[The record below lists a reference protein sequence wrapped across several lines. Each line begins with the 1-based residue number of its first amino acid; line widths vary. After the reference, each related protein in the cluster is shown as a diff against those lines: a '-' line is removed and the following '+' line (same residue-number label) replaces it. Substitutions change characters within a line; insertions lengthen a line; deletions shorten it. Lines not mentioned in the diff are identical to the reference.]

1 MKNFEKKIIKS
12 SLDLQKIIKAWRKS
26 NQKIVFTN
34 GCFDILHLGH
44 IKILSESKK
53 LGDKLVVG
61 LNTDESV
68 KILKGQNRPIN
79 NNHHRS
85 MMLAALSFV
94 DLIVFFEEENPYNL
108 IKLVLPNIITKGGDY
123 EEKDVIGGDLIL
135 SKGGQINIIPLLPN
149 LSSSKL
155 IEKCKL

>member
-12 SLDLQKIIKAWRKS
+12 SLDLQQTIKTWKKN

-61 LNTDESV
+61 LNNDESV
-68 KILKGQNRPIN
+68 KVLKGKNRPVN
-79 NNHHRS
+79 NNYHRS

-94 DLIVFFEEENPYNL
+94 DLVVFFEEKTPYNL

-123 EEKDVIGGDLIL
+123 EKKDVIGGDLIL

-155 IEKCKL
+155 IRKYKL

>member
-12 SLDLQKIIKAWRKS
+12 SLDLQKTIKTWKKN

-44 IKILSESKK
+44 IKTLSESKK

-61 LNTDESV
+61 LNNDESV
-68 KILKGQNRPIN
+68 KVLKGKNRPVN
-79 NNHHRS
+79 NNYHRS

-94 DLIVFFEEENPYNL
+94 DLVVFFEEDTPYNL

-123 EEKDVIGGDLIL
+123 EKKDVIGGDLIL
-135 SKGGQINIIPLLPN
+135 SNGGQINIRPLLPN

-155 IEKCKL
+155 MRKYKL

>member
-12 SLDLQKIIKAWRKS
+12 SLDLQKIIKTWKKG

-44 IKILSESKK
+44 IKILSESKR

-61 LNTDESV
+61 LNNDESV
-68 KILKGQNRPIN
+68 KILKGKNRPVN
-79 NNHHRS
+79 NNYQRS

-94 DLIVFFEEENPYNL
+94 DLIVFFEEETPYNL
-108 IKLVLPNIITKGGDY
+108 IKLVMPNVITKGGDY

-135 SKGGQINIIPLLPN
+135 SMGGEVNIIPLLPN

-155 IEKCKL
+155 IRKYKL

>member
-12 SLDLQKIIKAWRKS
+12 SLDLQKTIKTWKKN

-44 IKILSESKK
+44 IKTLSESKK

-61 LNTDESV
+61 LNNDESV
-68 KILKGQNRPIN
+68 KVLKGKNRPVN
-79 NNHHRS
+79 NNYHRS

-94 DLIVFFEEENPYNL
+94 DLVVFFAEETPYNL

-123 EEKDVIGGDLIL
+123 EKKDVIGGDLIL

-155 IEKCKL
+155 IRKYKL

>member
-12 SLDLQKIIKAWRKS
+12 SLDLQKTIKTWKKN

-44 IKILSESKK
+44 IKTLSESKK

-61 LNTDESV
+61 LNNDESV
-68 KILKGQNRPIN
+68 KVLKGKNRPVN
-79 NNHHRS
+79 NNYHRS

-94 DLIVFFEEENPYNL
+94 DLVVFFEEDTPYNL

-123 EEKDVIGGDLIL
+123 EKKDVIGGDLIL

-155 IEKCKL
+155 IRRYKL

>member
-12 SLDLQKIIKAWRKS
+12 PLDLQKIIKTWKKG

-44 IKILSESKK
+44 IKILSESKE

-61 LNTDESV
+61 LNNDESV
-68 KILKGQNRPIN
+68 KILKGKNRPVN
-79 NNHHRS
+79 NNYHRS

-94 DLIVFFEEENPYNL
+94 DLIVFFEEETPYNL
-108 IKLVLPNIITKGGDY
+108 IKLVLPNVITKGGDY
-123 EEKDVIGGDLIL
+123 EEKDVVGRDLIL
-135 SKGGQINIIPLLPN
+135 SNGGEINIIPLFPN

-155 IEKCKL
+155 IRRYKL

>member
-12 SLDLQKIIKAWRKS
+12 SLDLQKTIKTWKKN

-44 IKILSESKK
+44 IKTLSESKK

-61 LNTDESV
+61 LNNDESV
-68 KILKGQNRPIN
+68 KVLKGKNRPVN
-79 NNHHRS
+79 NNYHRS

-94 DLIVFFEEENPYNL
+94 DLVVFFEEDTPYNL

-123 EEKDVIGGDLIL
+123 EKKDVIGGDLIL
-135 SKGGQINIIPLLPN
+135 SKGGQISIIPLLPN

-155 IEKCKL
+155 IRKYKL

>member
-12 SLDLQKIIKAWRKS
+12 SLDLQKTIKTWKKN

-44 IKILSESKK
+44 IKTLSESKK

-61 LNTDESV
+61 LNNDESV
-68 KILKGQNRPIN
+68 KVLKGKNRPIN
-79 NNHHRS
+79 NNYHRS
-85 MMLAALSFV
+85 MVLAALSFV
-94 DLIVFFEEENPYNL
+94 DLVVFFEEDTPYNL

-123 EEKDVIGGDLIL
+123 EKKDVIGGDLIL

-155 IEKCKL
+155 IRKYKL

>member
-12 SLDLQKIIKAWRKS
+12 SLDLQQTIKTWKKN

-44 IKILSESKK
+44 IKTLSESKK

-61 LNTDESV
+61 LNNDESV
-68 KILKGQNRPIN
+68 KVLKGKNRPVN
-79 NNHHRS
+79 NNYHRS

-94 DLIVFFEEENPYNL
+94 DLVVFFEEDTPYNL

-123 EEKDVIGGDLIL
+123 EKKDVIGGDLIL

-155 IEKCKL
+155 IRRYKL

>member
-12 SLDLQKIIKAWRKS
+12 SLDLQKIIKTWKKG

-44 IKILSESKK
+44 IKILSESKR

-61 LNTDESV
+61 LNNDESV
-68 KILKGQNRPIN
+68 KILKGKNRPVN
-79 NNHHRS
+79 NNYQRS

-94 DLIVFFEEENPYNL
+94 DLIVFFEEETPYNL
-108 IKLVLPNIITKGGDY
+108 IKLVMPNVITKGGDY
-123 EEKDVIGGDLIL
+123 EEKDVIGGDLIV
-135 SKGGQINIIPLLPN
+135 SMGGEINIIPLLPN

-155 IEKCKL
+155 IRKYKL

>member
-12 SLDLQKIIKAWRKS
+12 SLDLQKTIKNWRKN

-44 IKILSESKK
+44 IKTLSESKK

-61 LNTDESV
+61 LNNDESV
-68 KILKGQNRPIN
+68 KILKGKNRPVN
-79 NNHHRS
+79 NNYHRS

-94 DLIVFFEEENPYNL
+94 DLVVFFEEETPYNL
-108 IKLVLPNIITKGGDY
+108 IKLVLPNVITKGGDY
-123 EEKDVIGGDLIL
+123 EKKDVIGGDLIL

-149 LSSSKL
+149 LSASKL
-155 IEKCKL
+155 IRKYKL

>member
-12 SLDLQKIIKAWRKS
+12 PLDLQKIIKTWKKD

-44 IKILSESKK
+44 IKILSESKR

-68 KILKGQNRPIN
+68 KILKGKNRPVN
-79 NNHHRS
+79 NNYHRS

-94 DLIVFFEEENPYNL
+94 DLIVFFEEETPYNL
-108 IKLVLPNIITKGGDY
+108 IKSVLPNIITKGGDY
-123 EEKDVIGGDLIL
+123 EEKDVVGRDLIL

-155 IEKCKL
+155 IRK

>member
-1 MKNFEKKIIKS
+1 ME
-12 SLDLQKIIKAWRKS
+12 KS

-34 GCFDILHLGH
+34 GCFDVLHLGH
-44 IKILSESKK
+44 IKILSESKN

-68 KILKGQNRPIN
+68 KILKGKNRPVN
-79 NNHHRS
+79 NNQHRS

-123 EEKDVIGGDLIL
+123 KEKDVIGGDLIL

>member
-12 SLDLQKIIKAWRKS
+12 SLDLQKKIKTWKES

-68 KILKGQNRPIN
+68 KILKGKNRPVN
-79 NNHHRS
+79 NNYHRS
-85 MMLAALSFV
+85 MMLASLSFV

-123 EEKDVIGGDLIL
+123 EEKEIIGGDLIL

-155 IEKCKL
+155 IEKYKL

>member
-12 SLDLQKIIKAWRKS
+12 SLDLQKTIKTWKKN

-44 IKILSESKK
+44 IKTLSESKK

-61 LNTDESV
+61 LNNDESV
-68 KILKGQNRPIN
+68 KVLKGKNRPVN
-79 NNHHRS
+79 NNYHRS

-94 DLIVFFEEENPYNL
+94 DLVVFFEEETPYNL

-123 EEKDVIGGDLIL
+123 EKKDVVGGDLIL

-155 IEKCKL
+155 IRKYKL

>member
-12 SLDLQKIIKAWRKS
+12 PLDLQEIIKTWKKD

-44 IKILSESKK
+44 IKILSESKR

-61 LNTDESV
+61 LNNDASV
-68 KILKGQNRPIN
+68 KILKGKSRPVN
-79 NNHHRS
+79 NSYHRS

-94 DLIVFFEEENPYNL
+94 DLIVFFEEETPYNL
-108 IKLVLPNIITKGGDY
+108 IKLVLPNVLTKGGDY

-135 SKGGQINIIPLLPN
+135 SKGGKINIIPLLPN

-155 IEKCKL
+155 IRKYKL

>member
-12 SLDLQKIIKAWRKS
+12 SLDLQKTIKAWKKN

-61 LNTDESV
+61 LNNDESV
-68 KILKGQNRPIN
+68 KVLKGKNRPVN
-79 NNHHRS
+79 NNYHRS

-94 DLIVFFEEENPYNL
+94 DLVVFFEEDTPYNL

-123 EEKDVIGGDLIL
+123 EKKDVIGGDLIL

-155 IEKCKL
+155 IRKYKL

>member
-12 SLDLQKIIKAWRKS
+12 SLDLQKIIKTWKKN

-44 IKILSESKK
+44 IKTLSESKK

-61 LNTDESV
+61 LNNDESV
-68 KILKGQNRPIN
+68 KVLKGKNRPVN
-79 NNHHRS
+79 NNYHRS

-94 DLIVFFEEENPYNL
+94 DLVVFFEEETPYNL

-123 EEKDVIGGDLIL
+123 EKKDVIGGDLIL

-155 IEKCKL
+155 IRKYKL

>member
-12 SLDLQKIIKAWRKS
+12 SFDLQKIIKTWKKS

-34 GCFDILHLGH
+34 GCFDVLHLGH
-44 IKILSESKK
+44 IKILSESKN

-68 KILKGQNRPIN
+68 KILKGKNRPVN
-79 NNHHRS
+79 NNQHRS

>member
-12 SLDLQKIIKAWRKS
+12 SLDLQKTIKTWKKN

-44 IKILSESKK
+44 IKTLSESKK

-61 LNTDESV
+61 LNNDESV
-68 KILKGQNRPIN
+68 KVLKGKNRPVN
-79 NNHHRS
+79 NNYHRS

-94 DLIVFFEEENPYNL
+94 DLVVFFEEETPYNL

-123 EEKDVIGGDLIL
+123 EKKDVIGGDLIL

-155 IEKCKL
+155 IRKYKL

>member
-12 SLDLQKIIKAWRKS
+12 PLDLQKIIKTWKKG

-44 IKILSESKK
+44 IKILSESKR

-61 LNTDESV
+61 LNNDESV
-68 KILKGQNRPIN
+68 KNLKGKNRPVN
-79 NNHHRS
+79 NNYQRS

-94 DLIVFFEEENPYNL
+94 DLIVFFEEETPYNL
-108 IKLVLPNIITKGGDY
+108 IKLVMPNVITKGGDY

-135 SKGGQINIIPLLPN
+135 SMGGKINIIPLLPN

-155 IEKCKL
+155 IRRYKL

>member
-12 SLDLQKIIKAWRKS
+12 SLDLQKTIKTWKKN

-44 IKILSESKK
+44 IKILSESKR

-61 LNTDESV
+61 LNNDESV
-68 KILKGQNRPIN
+68 KILKGKNRPVN
-79 NNHHRS
+79 NNYQRS

-94 DLIVFFEEENPYNL
+94 DLIVFFEEETPYNL
-108 IKLVLPNIITKGGDY
+108 IKLVMPNVITKGGDY

-135 SKGGQINIIPLLPN
+135 SMGGEINIIPLLPN

-155 IEKCKL
+155 IRKYKL

>member
-12 SLDLQKIIKAWRKS
+12 SLDLQKIIKTWKKG

-44 IKILSESKK
+44 IKILSESKR

-61 LNTDESV
+61 LNNDESV
-68 KILKGQNRPIN
+68 KILKGKNRPVN
-79 NNHHRS
+79 NNYQRS

-94 DLIVFFEEENPYNL
+94 DLIVFFEEETPYNL
-108 IKLVLPNIITKGGDY
+108 IKLVMPNVITKGGDY

-135 SKGGQINIIPLLPN
+135 SMGGEINIIPLLPN

-155 IEKCKL
+155 IRKYKL

>member
-12 SLDLQKIIKAWRKS
+12 SLDLQKTIKTWKKN

-44 IKILSESKK
+44 IKTLSESKK

-61 LNTDESV
+61 LNNDESV
-68 KILKGQNRPIN
+68 KVLKGKNRPVN
-79 NNHHRS
+79 NNYHRS

-94 DLIVFFEEENPYNL
+94 DLVVFFEEDTPYNL

-123 EEKDVIGGDLIL
+123 EKKDVIGGDLIL

-155 IEKCKL
+155 IRKYKL

>member
-12 SLDLQKIIKAWRKS
+12 SLDLQKTIKAWKKN

-44 IKILSESKK
+44 IKTLSESKK

-61 LNTDESV
+61 LNNDESV
-68 KILKGQNRPIN
+68 KVLKGKNRPVN
-79 NNHHRS
+79 NNYHRS

-94 DLIVFFEEENPYNL
+94 DLVVFFEEDTPYNL

-123 EEKDVIGGDLIL
+123 EKKDVIGGDLIL

-155 IEKCKL
+155 IRKYKL

>member
-12 SLDLQKIIKAWRKS
+12 SLDLQKTIKTWKKN

-44 IKILSESKK
+44 IKTLSESKK

-61 LNTDESV
+61 LNNDESV
-68 KILKGQNRPIN
+68 KVLKGKNRPVN
-79 NNHHRS
+79 NNYHRS

-94 DLIVFFEEENPYNL
+94 DLVVFFEEDTPYNL

-123 EEKDVIGGDLIL
+123 EKKDVIGGDLIL
-135 SKGGQINIIPLLPN
+135 SKGGQMNIIPLLPN

-155 IEKCKL
+155 IRKYKL

>member
-12 SLDLQKIIKAWRKS
+12 SLDLQKTIKTWKKN

-44 IKILSESKK
+44 IKTLSESKK

-61 LNTDESV
+61 LNNDESV
-68 KILKGQNRPIN
+68 KILKGKNRPIN
-79 NNHHRS
+79 NNYQRS

-94 DLIVFFEEENPYNL
+94 DLVVFFEEDTPYNL

-123 EEKDVIGGDLIL
+123 EKKDVIGGDLIL

-155 IEKCKL
+155 IRKYNL

>member
-12 SLDLQKIIKAWRKS
+12 SLDLQKIIKTWKKG

-44 IKILSESKK
+44 IKILSESKR

-61 LNTDESV
+61 LNNDESV
-68 KILKGQNRPIN
+68 KNLKGKNRPVN
-79 NNHHRS
+79 NNYQRS

-94 DLIVFFEEENPYNL
+94 DLIVFFEEETPYNL
-108 IKLVLPNIITKGGDY
+108 IKLVMPNVITKGGDY

-135 SKGGQINIIPLLPN
+135 SMGGKINIIPLLPN

-155 IEKCKL
+155 IRKYKL

>member
-12 SLDLQKIIKAWRKS
+12 SLDLQKTIKTWKKN

-44 IKILSESKK
+44 IKTLSESKK

-61 LNTDESV
+61 LNNDESV
-68 KILKGQNRPIN
+68 KVLKGKNRPVN
-79 NNHHRS
+79 NNYHRS

-94 DLIVFFEEENPYNL
+94 DLVVFFEEDTPYNL

-123 EEKDVIGGDLIL
+123 EKKDVIGGDLIL

-149 LSSSKL
+149 LSSSKF
-155 IEKCKL
+155 IRKYKL

>member
-12 SLDLQKIIKAWRKS
+12 SLDLQKTIKTWKKN

-44 IKILSESKK
+44 IKILSESKR

-61 LNTDESV
+61 LNNDESV
-68 KILKGQNRPIN
+68 KILKGKNRPVN
-79 NNHHRS
+79 NNYQRS

-94 DLIVFFEEENPYNL
+94 DLIVFFEEETPYNL
-108 IKLVLPNIITKGGDY
+108 IKLVMPNVITKGGDY
-123 EEKDVIGGDLIL
+123 EEKDVIGGDLIV
-135 SKGGQINIIPLLPN
+135 SMGGEINIIPLLPN

-155 IEKCKL
+155 IRKYKL

>member
-1 MKNFEKKIIKS
+1 VKNFEKKIIKS
-12 SLDLQKIIKAWRKS
+12 SLDLQKTIKTWKKN

-44 IKILSESKK
+44 IKTLSESKK

-61 LNTDESV
+61 LNNDESV
-68 KILKGQNRPIN
+68 KVLKGKNRPVN
-79 NNHHRS
+79 NNYHRS

-94 DLIVFFEEENPYNL
+94 DLVVFFEEDTPYNL

-123 EEKDVIGGDLIL
+123 EKKDVIGGDLIL

-155 IEKCKL
+155 IRKYKL

>member
-12 SLDLQKIIKAWRKS
+12 SFDLQKIIKTWKKS

-34 GCFDILHLGH
+34 GCFDVLHLGH

-68 KILKGQNRPIN
+68 KILKGKNRPVN

-123 EEKDVIGGDLIL
+123 KEKDIIGGDLIL

-155 IEKCKL
+155 IEKYKL

>member
-12 SLDLQKIIKAWRKS
+12 SLDLQKIIKTWKKG
-26 NQKIVFTN
+26 NQKIIFTN

-44 IKILSESKK
+44 IKILSESKR

-61 LNTDESV
+61 LNNDESV
-68 KILKGQNRPIN
+68 KNLKGKNRPVN
-79 NNHHRS
+79 NNYQRS

-94 DLIVFFEEENPYNL
+94 DLIVFFEEETPYNL
-108 IKLVLPNIITKGGDY
+108 IKLVMPNVITKGGDY

-135 SKGGQINIIPLLPN
+135 SMGGKINIIPLLPN

-155 IEKCKL
+155 IKKDKL

>member
-12 SLDLQKIIKAWRKS
+12 SFDLQKIIKTWKKS

-34 GCFDILHLGH
+34 GCFDVLHLGH
-44 IKILSESKK
+44 IKILSESKN

-61 LNTDESV
+61 LNTDDSV
-68 KILKGQNRPIN
+68 KILKGKNRPVN
-79 NNHHRS
+79 NNQHRS